1 MSGATAIASV
11 RAREVLDSRGKPTVE
26 AEVHLAGGAVGTA
39 IVPSG
44 ASTGAHEALELR
56 DGDQKRYR
64 GAGVRRAVENVRG
77 PLARAVA
84 GLDARDQ
91 KAVDGAMLAADG
103 SPLKKTLGANAILAV
118 SMATAR
124 AAAAHERVPLYRWL
138 GDQDGSDATLLP
150 VPFMN
155 VLNGGQHAVGGVD
168 FQEFMLAPIGLPT
181 FSGAVRAGSECYHAL
196 KDILHERGL
205 SVGVGDEGGFAPA
218 LARNEDAPELLL
230 RAIESAGYRPG
241 EDVVLALDPATTEL
255 YDDGAYALART
266 TGERKSS
273 DEMVALWESW
283 CGRFPIV
290 SIEDGLAE
298 DDWAGWAKLTQ
309 RLGERTLLVG
319 DDLFVTQRSRLE
331 RGIAEKVANA
341 ILIKLNQVGSVS
353 ETLETIATARR
364 AGYGLMV
371 SHRSGETEDVF
382 IADLAVA
389 TAAARIKT
397 GAPARSERVAKYNQ
411 LLRIEE
417 QLGDRAR
424 YAGRAG
430 GRGSR

>member
-1 MSGATAIASV
+1 AIASV

-205 SVGVGDEGGFAPA
+205 SVGVGDEGG
-218 LARNEDAPELLL
+218 
-230 RAIESAGYRPG
+230 
-241 EDVVLALDPATTEL
+241 
-255 YDDGAYALART
+255 
-266 TGERKSS
+266 
-273 DEMVALWESW
+273 
-283 CGRFPIV
+283 
-290 SIEDGLAE
+290 
-298 DDWAGWAKLTQ
+298 
-309 RLGERTLLVG
+309 
-319 DDLFVTQRSRLE
+319 
-331 RGIAEKVANA
+331 
-341 ILIKLNQVGSVS
+341 
-353 ETLETIATARR
+353 
-364 AGYGLMV
+364 
-371 SHRSGETEDVF
+371 
-382 IADLAVA
+382 
-389 TAAARIKT
+389 
-397 GAPARSERVAKYNQ
+397 
-411 LLRIEE
+411 
-417 QLGDRAR
+417 
-424 YAGRAG
+424 
-430 GRGSR
+430 

>member
-1 MSGATAIASV
+1 MSAATSIKSI

-26 AEVHLAGGAVGTA
+26 AEVVLQGGTLGTA

-56 DGDQKRYR
+56 DGDKRRYR
-64 GAGVRRAVENVRG
+64 GAGVRQAVANVAG
-77 PLARAVA
+77 PIARAVT

-91 KAVDGAMLAADG
+91 KAVDAAMIAADG
-103 SPLKKTLGANAILAV
+103 TPLKQKLGANAILAV
-118 SMATAR
+118 SMAVAR
-124 AAAAHERVPLYRWL
+124 AAAAHQGVPLYRWL
-138 GDQDGSDATLLP
+138 GSGAEPVLP

-168 FQEFMLAPIGLPT
+168 FQEFMLAPVGLPT
-181 FSGAVRAGSECYHAL
+181 FSEALRAGSECYHAL
-196 KDILHERGL
+196 KEILHERGL

-230 RAIESAGYRPG
+230 HAIEKAGYRPG
-241 EDVVLALDPATTEL
+241 EEIVLALDPASTEL
-255 YDDGAYALART
+255 FADGVYELART
-266 TGERKSS
+266 TKERKSS
-273 DEMVALWESW
+273 EEMVALWEDW
-283 CGRFPIV
+283 CARFPIV

-298 DDWAGWAKLTQ
+298 DDWSGWAELTA
-309 RLGERTLLVG
+309 RLGSRVLLVG
-319 DDLFVTQRSRLE
+319 DDLFVTQKGRLA
-331 RGIAEKVANA
+331 RGIESHVANA

-353 ETLETIATARR
+353 ETLETIETARS

-371 SHRSGETEDVF
+371 SHRSGESEDVF

-389 TAAARIKT
+389 TSAGRIKT

-417 QLGDRAR
+417 DLGGAAV
-424 YAGRAG
+424 YAGR
-430 GRGSR
+430 R